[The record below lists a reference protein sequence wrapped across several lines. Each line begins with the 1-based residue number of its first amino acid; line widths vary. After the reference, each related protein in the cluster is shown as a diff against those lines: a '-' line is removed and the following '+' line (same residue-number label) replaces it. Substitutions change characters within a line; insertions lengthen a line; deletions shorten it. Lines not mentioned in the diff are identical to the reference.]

1 MGDAAADAAPR
12 LARGGGPR
20 TAPRAAPEGA
30 LDVPLVDPS
39 AFVALRHR
47 NFRLLWLGQL
57 VSMSGTSM
65 QSAAILWHVSL
76 LAPPGW
82 KALAL
87 GMVGLARLGPILVF
101 GLLSGVVADAV
112 DRRRLMLG
120 GQIVMMLAA
129 ATLALVTAG
138 GLATILVILC
148 VAGIGTAAAG
158 ATAPARQAL
167 IPNLVPREHWPNAI
181 ALSSIV
187 AQTAS
192 VVGPALAGVTL
203 AMAGPATVYALNAV
217 SFLAVI
223 GALLLMR
230 GIPPIPPAERGAIS
244 FRALG
249 EGARFVFGTPLLRST
264 LLLDGLATFFCSAT
278 ALLPLFA
285 QDLLQLGPREYG
297 WLYAA
302 PSVGAVL
309 ASLAMVRFADRITRR
324 GVVLLWAVAIYGMA
338 TVVFGL
344 SRAFW
349 LTFLA
354 LAVTGAADTVSA
366 VLRNI
371 VRQLETPDRL
381 RGRMVG
387 ISMLFFMGGPQLGE
401 FESGVAAQW
410 LGAGLAVTAG
420 GVASVLT
427 TAWIAWR
434 TPALRAY
441 RRGG

>member
-1 MGDAAADAAPR
+1 MQTAA
-12 LARGGGPR
+12 L
-20 TAPRAAPEGA
+20 
-30 LDVPLVDPS
+30 
-39 AFVALRHR
+39 
-47 NFRLLWLGQL
+47 
-57 VSMSGTSM
+57 
-65 QSAAILWHVSL
+65 LWHVSL

-101 GLLSGVVADAV
+101 GLLSGVMADAV
-112 DRRRLMLG
+112 DRRRLMLA

-148 VAGIGTAAAG
+148 VAGMGTAAAG

-167 IPNLVPREHWPNAI
+167 LPNLVPREHVPNAI

-192 VVGPALAGVTL
+192 VVGPALAGLTL
-203 AMAGPATVYALNAV
+203 ALAGPATVYALNAV
-217 SFLAVI
+217 SFVAVI

-230 GIPPIPPAERGAIS
+230 GVPPIPPAERGAIS
-244 FRALG
+244 FRALR
-249 EGARFVFGTPLLRST
+249 EGARFVFGAPLLRST

-302 PSVGAVL
+302 PSLGAVL
-309 ASLAMVRFADRITRR
+309 SSLAMVRFADRIVRR
-324 GVVLLWAVAIYGMA
+324 GVVLLWTVAIYGAA

-410 LGAGLAVTAG
+410 LGARVAVAAG

>member
-1 MGDAAADAAPR
+1 M
-12 LARGGGPR
+12 
-20 TAPRAAPEGA
+20 
-30 LDVPLVDPS
+30 PLVDPS

-65 QSAAILWHVSL
+65 QTAALLWHVSL

-87 GMVGLARLGPILVF
+87 GMVGLARLGPVLVF

-129 ATLALVTAG
+129 VTLALVTAN

-148 VAGIGTAAAG
+148 VAGVGTAAAG

-203 AMAGPATVYALNAV
+203 VMAGPATVYALNAV

-230 GIPPIPPAERGAIS
+230 GVPPIPPAERGAIS
-244 FRALG
+244 FRALA
-249 EGARFVFGTPLLRST
+249 EGARFVFGRPLLRST

-324 GVVLLWAVAIYGMA
+324 GVVLLWAVAIYGGA

-344 SRAFW
+344 SRTFW

-387 ISMLFFMGGPQLGE
+387 IGMLFFMGGPQLGE

>member
-1 MGDAAADAAPR
+1 
-12 LARGGGPR
+12 
-20 TAPRAAPEGA
+20 
-30 LDVPLVDPS
+30 VPLVDPA

-65 QSAAILWHVSL
+65 QSAALLWHVSL

-87 GMVGLARLGPILVF
+87 GMVGLARLGPVVVF
-101 GLLSGVVADAV
+101 GLLSGLLADVV
-112 DRRRLMLG
+112 DRRRLMLVA
-120 GQIVMMLAA
+120 QVVMMLAA
-129 ATLALVTAG
+129 ATLALATASG
-138 GLATILVILC
+138 FATILVILC
-148 VAGIGTAAAG
+148 VAGVGTAAAG

-187 AQTAS
+187 SQTAS
-192 VVGPALAGVTL
+192 VVGPALAGL
-203 AMAGPATVYALNAV
+203 ALALVGPATVYALNAA

-223 GALLLMR
+223 AALLLMR
-230 GIPPIPPAERGAIS
+230 GVPPISPAERGDVS
-244 FRALG
+244 VRALR
-249 EGARFVFGTPLLRST
+249 EGVRFVFGAPVLRST
-264 LLLDGLATFFCSAT
+264 LLLDALATFFCSAT
-278 ALLPLFA
+278 ALLPIFA

-297 WLYAA
+297 WLFAA
-302 PSVGAVL
+302 PSAGAVL

-349 LTFLA
+349 LTFAA

-381 RGRMVG
+381 RGRMIG

-410 LGAGLAVTAG
+410 LGAGLAVTVG

>member
-1 MGDAAADAAPR
+1 MQ
-12 LARGGGPR
+12 
-20 TAPRAAPEGA
+20 
-30 LDVPLVDPS
+30 LVESS

-57 VSMSGTSM
+57 VSMSGTMM
-65 QSAAILWHVSL
+65 QTAAILWHVSL

-87 GMVGLARLGPILVF
+87 GGVGLARLGPILVF
-101 GLLSGVVADAV
+101 GLASGVVADAV
-112 DRRRLMLG
+112 DRRRLMLVA
-120 GQIVMMLAA
+120 QIVMMLAA
-129 ATLALVTAG
+129 TALALVTAT
-138 GLATILVILC
+138 GLASILVVLL
-148 VAGIGTAAAG
+148 VAGIGAAAG
-158 ATAPARQAL
+158 ATDGPARQSL
-167 IPNLVPREHWPNAI
+167 LPSLVPREHLPNAI
-181 ALSSIV
+181 GLNSIV
-187 AQTAS
+187 YQTAS
-192 VVGPALAGVTL
+192 VVGPTLAGLTL
-203 AMAGPATVYALNAV
+203 AMASVATVYALNAL

-223 GALLLMR
+223 GALLRMR
-230 GIPPIPPAERGAIS
+230 GLPPTPPAAQGAIS
-244 FRALG
+244 LAALA
-249 EGARFVFGTPLLRST
+249 EGARFVFGRPLLRST

-285 QDLLQLGPREYG
+285 QDVLQVGPRGYG

-309 ASLAMVRFADRITRR
+309 ASAAMVRLANGIRRR
-324 GVVLLWAVAIYGMA
+324 GMVLIWAVVVYGAA

-344 SRAFW
+344 SRTFW

-354 LAVTGAADTVSA
+354 LAAAGAADTVSA

-401 FESGVAAQW
+401 FEAGVAAQW
-410 LGAGLAVTAG
+410 LGAGVAVVVG
-420 GVASVLT
+420 GVASILT

-434 TPALRAY
+434 TPVLRAY

>member
-1 MGDAAADAAPR
+1 
-12 LARGGGPR
+12 
-20 TAPRAAPEGA
+20 
-30 LDVPLVDPS
+30 VPLVDPS

-65 QSAAILWHVSL
+65 QTAALLWHVSL

-87 GMVGLARLGPILVF
+87 GMVGLARLGPVLVF

-120 GQIVMMLAA
+120 SQIVMMLAA
-129 ATLALVTAG
+129 VTLALVTAN

-148 VAGIGTAAAG
+148 VAGVGTAAAG

-203 AMAGPATVYALNAV
+203 VMAGPATVYALNAV

-230 GIPPIPPAERGAIS
+230 GVPPIPPAERGAIS
-244 FRALG
+244 FRALA
-249 EGARFVFGTPLLRST
+249 EGARFVFGRPLLRST

-324 GVVLLWAVAIYGMA
+324 GVVLLWAVAIYGGA

-344 SRAFW
+344 SRTFW

-387 ISMLFFMGGPQLGE
+387 IGMLFFMGGPQLGE

-410 LGAGLAVTAG
+410 LGAGLAVTGG

-441 RRGG
+441 RRGS

>member
-1 MGDAAADAAPR
+1 
-12 LARGGGPR
+12 
-20 TAPRAAPEGA
+20 
-30 LDVPLVDPS
+30 VPLVDPA

-65 QSAAILWHVSL
+65 QSAALLWHVSL

-87 GMVGLARLGPILVF
+87 GMVGLARLGPVVVF
-101 GLLSGVVADAV
+101 GLLSGLLADVV
-112 DRRRLMLG
+112 DRRRLMLVA
-120 GQIVMMLAA
+120 QVVMMLAA
-129 ATLALVTAG
+129 ATLALATASG
-138 GLATILVILC
+138 FATILVILC
-148 VAGIGTAAAG
+148 VAGVGTAAAG
-158 ATAPARQAL
+158 AAAPARQAL

-187 AQTAS
+187 SQTAS
-192 VVGPALAGVTL
+192 VVGPALAGL
-203 AMAGPATVYALNAV
+203 ALALVGPATVYALNAA

-223 GALLLMR
+223 AALLLMR
-230 GIPPIPPAERGAIS
+230 GVPPIPPAERGDVS
-244 FRALG
+244 VRALR
-249 EGARFVFGTPLLRST
+249 EGVRFVFGAPVLRST
-264 LLLDGLATFFCSAT
+264 LLLDALATFFCSAT
-278 ALLPLFA
+278 ALLPIFA

-297 WLYAA
+297 WLFAA
-302 PSVGAVL
+302 PSAGAVL

-349 LTFLA
+349 LTFAA

-381 RGRMVG
+381 RGRMIG

-410 LGAGLAVTAG
+410 LGAGLAVTVG

>member
-1 MGDAAADAAPR
+1 
-12 LARGGGPR
+12 
-20 TAPRAAPEGA
+20 
-30 LDVPLVDPS
+30 VPLVDPA

-65 QSAAILWHVSL
+65 QSAALLWHVSL

-87 GMVGLARLGPILVF
+87 GMVGLARLGPVVVF
-101 GLLSGVVADAV
+101 GLLSGLLADVV
-112 DRRRLMLG
+112 DRRRLMLVA
-120 GQIVMMLAA
+120 QVVMMLAA
-129 ATLALVTAG
+129 ATLALATASG
-138 GLATILVILC
+138 FATILVILC
-148 VAGIGTAAAG
+148 VAGVGTAAAG
-158 ATAPARQAL
+158 AAAPARQAL

-187 AQTAS
+187 SQTAS
-192 VVGPALAGVTL
+192 VVGPALAGL
-203 AMAGPATVYALNAV
+203 ALALVGPATVYALNAA

-223 GALLLMR
+223 AALLLMR
-230 GIPPIPPAERGAIS
+230 GVPPISPAERGDVS
-244 FRALG
+244 VRALR
-249 EGARFVFGTPLLRST
+249 EGVRFVFGAPVLRST
-264 LLLDGLATFFCSAT
+264 LLLDALATFFCSAT
-278 ALLPLFA
+278 ALLPIFA

-297 WLYAA
+297 WLFAA
-302 PSVGAVL
+302 PSAGAVL

-349 LTFLA
+349 LTFAA

-381 RGRMVG
+381 RGRMIG

-410 LGAGLAVTAG
+410 LGAGLAVTVG

>member
-1 MGDAAADAAPR
+1 
-12 LARGGGPR
+12 
-20 TAPRAAPEGA
+20 
-30 LDVPLVDPS
+30 VPLVDP
-39 AFVALRHR
+39 ATFVALRHR

-65 QSAAILWHVSL
+65 QTAALLWHVSL

-87 GMVGLARLGPILVF
+87 GMVGLARLAPILVF
-101 GLLSGVVADAV
+101 GLLSGLLADVVE
-112 DRRRLMLG
+112 RRRLMLW

-138 GLATILVILC
+138 GLASILVILC
-148 VAGIGTAAAG
+148 VAGVGTAASG

-187 AQTAS
+187 SQTAS
-192 VVGPALAGVTL
+192 VVGPALAGAAL
-203 AMAGPATVYALNAV
+203 ALAGPAAVYALNAV

-223 GALLLMR
+223 AALLLMR
-230 GIPPIPPAERGAIS
+230 GIPPIPPAERGAVS
-244 FRALG
+244 LRALG
-249 EGARFVFGTPLLRST
+249 EGARFVFGAPLLRST

-278 ALLPLFA
+278 ALLPIFA
-285 QDLLQLGPREYG
+285 QDLLQLGAREYG

-302 PSVGAVL
+302 PSVGAVV
-309 ASLAMVRFADRITRR
+309 ASLAMVRFADRIGRR

-338 TVVFGL
+338 TVIFGL

-354 LAVTGAADTVSA
+354 LAVSGAADTVSA

-371 VRQLETPDRL
+371 VRQTETPDRL
-381 RGRMVG
+381 RGRMIG
-387 ISMLFFMGGPQLGE
+387 ISMVFFMGGPQLGE

-410 LGAGLAVTAG
+410 LGAGIAVTAG

-441 RRGG
+441 RRGR

>member
-1 MGDAAADAAPR
+1 
-12 LARGGGPR
+12 
-20 TAPRAAPEGA
+20 
-30 LDVPLVDPS
+30 
-39 AFVALRHR
+39 
-47 NFRLLWLGQL
+47 
-57 VSMSGTSM
+57 M
-65 QSAAILWHVSL
+65 QSAALLWHVSL

-87 GMVGLARLGPILVF
+87 GMVGLARLGPVVVF
-101 GLLSGVVADAV
+101 GLLSGLLADVV
-112 DRRRLMLG
+112 DRRRLMLVA
-120 GQIVMMLAA
+120 QVVMMLAA
-129 ATLALVTAG
+129 ATLALATASG
-138 GLATILVILC
+138 FATILVILC
-148 VAGIGTAAAG
+148 VAGVGTAAAG
-158 ATAPARQAL
+158 AAAPARQAL

-187 AQTAS
+187 SQTAS
-192 VVGPALAGVTL
+192 VVGPALAGL
-203 AMAGPATVYALNAV
+203 ALALVGPATVYALNAA

-223 GALLLMR
+223 AALLLMR
-230 GIPPIPPAERGAIS
+230 GVPPIPPAERGDVS
-244 FRALG
+244 VRALR
-249 EGARFVFGTPLLRST
+249 EGVRFVFGAPVLRST
-264 LLLDGLATFFCSAT
+264 LLLDALATFFCSAT
-278 ALLPLFA
+278 ALLPIFA

-297 WLYAA
+297 WLFAA
-302 PSVGAVL
+302 PSAGAVL

-349 LTFLA
+349 LTFAA

-381 RGRMVG
+381 RGRMIG

-410 LGAGLAVTAG
+410 LGAGLAVTVG

>member
-1 MGDAAADAAPR
+1 
-12 LARGGGPR
+12 
-20 TAPRAAPEGA
+20 
-30 LDVPLVDPS
+30 VPLVDPA

-65 QSAAILWHVSL
+65 QSAALLWHVSL

-87 GMVGLARLGPILVF
+87 GMVGLARLGPVVVF
-101 GLLSGVVADAV
+101 GLLSGLLADVV
-112 DRRRLMLG
+112 DRRRLMLVA
-120 GQIVMMLAA
+120 QVVMMLAA
-129 ATLALVTAG
+129 ATLALATASG
-138 GLATILVILC
+138 FATILVILC
-148 VAGIGTAAAG
+148 VAGVGTAAAG

-187 AQTAS
+187 SQTAS
-192 VVGPALAGVTL
+192 VVGPALAGL
-203 AMAGPATVYALNAV
+203 ALALVGPATVYALNAA

-223 GALLLMR
+223 AALLLMR
-230 GIPPIPPAERGAIS
+230 GVPPIPPAERGDVS
-244 FRALG
+244 VRALR
-249 EGARFVFGTPLLRST
+249 EGVRFVFGAPVLRST
-264 LLLDGLATFFCSAT
+264 LLLDALATFFCSAT
-278 ALLPLFA
+278 ALLPIFA

-297 WLYAA
+297 WLFAA
-302 PSVGAVL
+302 PSAGAVL

-349 LTFLA
+349 LTFAA

-381 RGRMVG
+381 RGRMIG

-410 LGAGLAVTAG
+410 LGAGLAVTVG

>member
-1 MGDAAADAAPR
+1 MTVRPGDA
-12 LARGGGPR
+12 
-20 TAPRAAPEGA
+20 
-30 LDVPLVDPS
+30 S

-57 VSMSGTSM
+57 VSMSGTMM
-65 QSAAILWHVSL
+65 QGAAILWHISL

-101 GLLSGVVADAV
+101 GLWSGVVADAV
-112 DRRRLMLG
+112 DRRRLMLAA
-120 GQIVMMLAA
+120 QIVMMLAA
-129 ATLALVTAG
+129 TTLALVTAW
-138 GLATILVILC
+138 GLATPAVVLL
-148 VAGIGTAAAG
+148 VAGMGAAAG
-158 ATAPARQAL
+158 AADGPARQAL
-167 IPNLVPREHWPNAI
+167 LPSLVPREHLPNAI
-181 ALSSIV
+181 GLNSILF
-187 AQTAS
+187 QTAS
-192 VVGPALAGVTL
+192 VVGPAVAGLALAATGV
-203 AMAGPATVYALNAV
+203 ATVYALNAL

-230 GIPPIPPAERGAIS
+230 GLPPTGPAPRGAIS
-244 FRALG
+244 LRALG
-249 EGARFVFGTPLLRST
+249 EGVRFVFGKSLIRST
-264 LLLDGLATFFCSAT
+264 MLLDGLATFFCSAT

-285 QDLLQLGPREYG
+285 QDVLQVGPRGYG

-302 PSVGAVL
+302 PSIGAVL
-309 ASLAMVRFADRITRR
+309 TSAVMVRLADRIKRR
-324 GVVLLWAVAIYGMA
+324 GVVLLCAVTVYGMA
-338 TVVFGL
+338 TVGFGL
-344 SRAFW
+344 SRTFS
-349 LTFLA
+349 LMFLA
-354 LAVTGAADTVSA
+354 LAAMGAADTISA

-401 FESGVAAQW
+401 FEAGLVAQW
-410 LGAGLAVTAG
+410 LGAGVSVVVG
-420 GVASVLT
+420 GVASLLT

-441 RRGG
+441 RRSG

>member
-1 MGDAAADAAPR
+1 M
-12 LARGGGPR
+12 
-20 TAPRAAPEGA
+20 
-30 LDVPLVDPS
+30 PLVDPS

-65 QSAAILWHVSL
+65 QSAAILWHISL

-87 GMVGLARLGPILVF
+87 GMVGLARLGPVVVF

-112 DRRRLMLG
+112 DRRRLMLAS
-120 GQIVMMLAA
+120 QLVMMLAA
-129 ATLALVTAG
+129 ATLALVTMG

-167 IPNLVPREHWPNAI
+167 ITNLVPREHWPNAI

-187 AQTAS
+187 TQTAS
-192 VVGPALAGVTL
+192 VAGPALAGATL
-203 AMAGPATVYALNAV
+203 AIAGPATVYGVNAV
-217 SFLAVI
+217 SFVAVI
-223 GALLLMR
+223 AALLLMR
-230 GIPPIPPAERGAIS
+230 GIPPAERGAIS
-244 FRALG
+244 FRALR
-249 EGARFVFGTPLLRST
+249 EGARFVFGTPLLRAT
-264 LLLDGLATFFCSAT
+264 LLLDGLATFLCSAT
-278 ALLPLFA
+278 ALLPIFA

-309 ASLAMVRFADRITRR
+309 ASLAMVRFVDRITRR
-324 GVVLLWAVAIYGMA
+324 GVVLLWAVAIYGGA
-338 TVVFGL
+338 TVVLGL
-344 SRAFW
+344 SRTFW

-387 ISMLFFMGGPQLGE
+387 IGMVFFMGGPQLGE
-401 FESGVAAQW
+401 FRSGVAAQW

>member
-1 MGDAAADAAPR
+1 
-12 LARGGGPR
+12 
-20 TAPRAAPEGA
+20 
-30 LDVPLVDPS
+30 VPLVDPA

-65 QSAAILWHVSL
+65 QSAALLWHVSL

-87 GMVGLARLGPILVF
+87 GMVGLARLGPVVVF
-101 GLLSGVVADAV
+101 GLLSGLLADVV
-112 DRRRLMLG
+112 DRRRLMLVA
-120 GQIVMMLAA
+120 QVVMMLAA
-129 ATLALVTAG
+129 ATLALATAG
-138 GLATILVILC
+138 GFATILVILC
-148 VAGIGTAAAG
+148 VAGVGTAAAG

-187 AQTAS
+187 SQTAS
-192 VVGPALAGVTL
+192 VVGPALAGL
-203 AMAGPATVYALNAV
+203 ALALVGPATVYALNAA

-223 GALLLMR
+223 AALLLMR
-230 GIPPIPPAERGAIS
+230 GVPPIPPAERGDVS
-244 FRALG
+244 VRALR
-249 EGARFVFGTPLLRST
+249 EGVRFVFGAPVLRST
-264 LLLDGLATFFCSAT
+264 LLLDALATFFCSAT
-278 ALLPLFA
+278 ALLPIFA

-297 WLYAA
+297 WLFAA
-302 PSVGAVL
+302 PSAGAVL

-349 LTFLA
+349 LTFAA

-381 RGRMVG
+381 RGRMIG

-410 LGAGLAVTAG
+410 LGAGLAVTVG

>member
-1 MGDAAADAAPR
+1 
-12 LARGGGPR
+12 
-20 TAPRAAPEGA
+20 
-30 LDVPLVDPS
+30 VPLVDP
-39 AFVALRHR
+39 ATFVALRHR

-65 QSAAILWHVSL
+65 QTAALLWHVSL

-87 GMVGLARLGPILVF
+87 GMVGLARLAPILVF
-101 GLLSGVVADAV
+101 GLLSGLLADVVE
-112 DRRRLMLG
+112 RRRLMLW

-138 GLATILVILC
+138 GLASILVILC
-148 VAGIGTAAAG
+148 VAGVGTAASG

-187 AQTAS
+187 SQTAS
-192 VVGPALAGVTL
+192 VVGPALAGAAL
-203 AMAGPATVYALNAV
+203 ALAGPAAVYALNAV

-223 GALLLMR
+223 AALLLMR
-230 GIPPIPPAERGAIS
+230 GIPPIPPAERGAVS
-244 FRALG
+244 LRALG
-249 EGARFVFGTPLLRST
+249 EGARFVFGAPLLRST

-278 ALLPLFA
+278 ALLPIFA
-285 QDLLQLGPREYG
+285 QDLLQLGAREYG

-302 PSVGAVL
+302 PSVGAVV
-309 ASLAMVRFADRITRR
+309 ASLAMVRFADRIGQR

-338 TVVFGL
+338 TVIFGL

-354 LAVTGAADTVSA
+354 LAVSGAADTVSA

-371 VRQLETPDRL
+371 VRQTETPDRL
-381 RGRMVG
+381 RGRMIG
-387 ISMLFFMGGPQLGE
+387 ISMVFFMGGPQLGE

-410 LGAGLAVTAG
+410 LGAGIAVTAG

-441 RRGG
+441 RRGR